1 MKAKSVVDLNT
12 LRGILESLLFVA
24 DRPLSSSKL
33 SQIAEVDESTAKKV
47 LASLAEEYSRE
58 NRGFQLREIGGGW
71 RFYTHPGHASYVE
84 KLVLSS
90 DYRRLTQAALE
101 TLAIVAYKQPVTRAE
116 ISAIR
121 GVNAEAVLSSLIGK
135 ELIKEVGR
143 ESSPGQPII
152 YGTAQNFLEA
162 FGLKD
167 ISELPPL
174 EEFSPDEKTRQQI
187 EEKLRAEPPSESEG
201 EEKKVE

>member
-1 MKAKSVVDLNT
+1 MKSKTVIDLDT

-24 DRPLSSSKL
+24 DRPLNSGRL
-33 SQIAEVDESTAKKV
+33 AQVTEMDESTVKKV
-47 LASLAEEYSRE
+47 LANLAEEYSRK

-71 RFYTHPGHASYVE
+71 RLYTHPGYASYVE

-101 TLAIVAYKQPVTRAE
+101 TLAIVAYKQPVARVE
-116 ISAIR
+116 INAIR
-121 GVNAEAVLSSLIGK
+121 GVNAEAVLSSLIDK

-143 ESSPGQPII
+143 ENSPGQPIL
-152 YGTAQNFLEA
+152 YGTTQQFLEA

-167 ISELPPL
+167 ISELPSL
-174 EEFSPDEKTRQQI
+174 EEFAPDEKTCQQI
-187 EEKLRAEPPSESEG
+187 EERLRAEPPPTEGGNSEQ
-201 EEKKVE
+201 